1 MPKRQKLPKIPDYIG
16 KPKNGNLIVQKTN
29 PLQSLSETDMTLT
42 ELKILDAYL
51 SRIDSHAPEK
61 RYVRFEK
68 GELEQLL
75 GVSRI
80 LKNDLSTRLDNL
92 FTAVTIQDPDKP
104 KGFIKIGLFSR
115 AEAVQDKD
123 GLWQINLACTEDA
136 MEYIFNPEKL
146 GYIKYSLKNVI
157 YLTSRY
163 SYVLYLYLK
172 RNRWRKSWK
181 ISLDE
186 LKTMLQCNAERYTE
200 YKFFNSEVLKKCRNE
215 LNKKTDLHYKY
226 EPCDKKAR
234 RYTAVKFTIETQ
246 SDLPI
251 MVEPQLK
258 GQLSF
263 GEIATAVDVDVDPE
277 TDWEEVYGS
286 EDLAI
291 LAEAC
296 NYEFKK
302 SDMEKIFCVLTRIDI
317 ERDSL
322 TNSLIWGRQRYLAEK
337 YAYFCSV
344 SERKRMN
351 GEKIYNRFSYF
362 LSLLEKDTSVTETG
376 NAK

>member
-1 MPKRQKLPKIPDYIG
+1 MPRRKKLPKVPDYEG
-16 KPKNGNLIVQKTN
+16 LPRNEANALVQKTN
-29 PLQSLSETDMTLT
+29 PLQSLSETGLTLP
-42 ELKILDAYL
+42 EFKILDAYL

-61 RYVRFEK
+61 RYVRLEK

-80 LKNDLSTRLDNL
+80 LKDDLEKRLKNL
-92 FTAVTIQDPDKP
+92 FQTLTLRDESKR
-104 KGFIKIGLFSR
+104 KGFKLIALFEK
-115 AEAVQDKD
+115 AEAVQDED
-123 GLWQINLACTEDA
+123 GLWQIDLACSESA
-136 MEYIFNPEKL
+136 MEYVFNPENL
-146 GYIKYSLKNVI
+146 GYLKYRLKNVI
-157 YLTSRY
+157 DLTSRY
-163 SYVLYLYLK
+163 SYVLYLYLEN
-172 RNRWRKSWK
+172 NRWRKSWK
-181 ISLDE
+181 IGIDE
-186 LKTMLQCNAERYTE
+186 LKAMLNCTSESYSE
-200 YKFFNSEVLKKCRNE
+200 YKRFNDLVLKKCYKE
-215 LNKKTDLHYKY
+215 LNQKTSLRYSY

-234 RYTAVKFTIETQ
+234 RYTAIKFTVETQ
-246 SDLPI
+246 SDFPI
-251 MVEPQLK
+251 MIEPQPES
-258 GQLSF
+258 QLSF
-263 GEIATAVDVDVDPE
+263 DEIATAVDVDSE

-317 ERDSL
+317 EKDQL

-351 GEKIYNRFSYF
+351 GEKIYSRLSYF
-362 LSLLEKDTSVTETG
+362 LSLLEQDTSITETG